1 MPKRQRDDLGVAHY
15 RSARTCA
22 RCGVPAT
29 ADRGECFACGHV
41 WGSAHECPHCGVRLR
56 AVRSEAFRWACPG
69 CGGFRLP
76 PRLVRSLTAD
86 PGGEVRAVSEGH
98 DAAMAEAR
106 RARRVVVWVF
116 AAVVVSAVGAVVA
129 IVLESAIG
137 AAVLASLCLLAV
149 CAAFWARTR
158 LGRANVME
166 VDARAEVRRT
176 FRRVVAHVVRQEGLS
191 DAEIDDLV
199 QSTREVRR
207 VRLSAG
213 TAGRHDEPT
222 SSPELEPEDEAN
234 TDAEA
239 GTER

>member
-1 MPKRQRDDLGVAHY
+1 MSVPVA
-15 RSARTCA
+15 A
-22 RCGVPAT
+22 
-29 ADRGECFACGHV
+29 
-41 WGSAHECPHCGVRLR
+41 
-56 AVRSEAFRWACPG
+56 
-69 CGGFRLP
+69 
-76 PRLVRSLTAD
+76 
-86 PGGEVRAVSEGH
+86 
-98 DAAMAEAR
+98 
-106 RARRVVVWVF
+106 F
-116 AAVVVSAVGAVVA
+116 AAVSS
-129 IVLESAIG
+129 L
-137 AAVLASLCLLAV
+137 SLCLLAV

-234 TDAEA
+234 EDEDASA
-239 GTER
+239 ER

>member
-1 MPKRQRDDLGVAHY
+1 MAHY

-29 ADRGECFACGHV
+29 ADRGECAACGHV

-56 AVRSEAFRWACPG
+56 AVRSQAFRWACPG

-98 DAAMAEAR
+98 GAAMAEAR
-106 RARRVVVWVF
+106 RARRLVGLVF
-116 AAVVVSAVGAVVA
+116 TAVALSGAGAVVA
-129 IVLESAIG
+129 ILLESAIA
-137 AAVLASLCLLAV
+137 AAVLASVCLAAV
-149 CAAFWARTR
+149 FAAFWARAR
-158 LGRANVME
+158 LGRATVME

-207 VRLSAG
+207 VRLTAG
-213 TAGRHDEPT
+213 VAGRHQE
-222 SSPELEPEDEAN
+222 SSPSLELEPEEEEAAPSADE
-234 TDAEA
+234 DVSAE
-239 GTER
+239 R

>member
-1 MPKRQRDDLGVAHY
+1 MAHY

-29 ADRGECFACGHV
+29 ADLGECAACGHV
-41 WGSAHECPHCGVRLR
+41 WGPAHECPHCGVRLR

-76 PRLVRSLTAD
+76 PRLVRALTAD

-98 DAAMAEAR
+98 GAAMAEAR
-106 RARRVVVWVF
+106 RARRLLVRVLTTVGL
-116 AAVVVSAVGAVVA
+116 SAVGTVVA
-129 IVLESAIG
+129 FLLENAIG
-137 AAVLASLCLLAV
+137 AAILTSVCLAAV
-149 CAAFWARTR
+149 FASFWARGR
-158 LGRANVME
+158 LGRATVME
-166 VDARAEVRRT
+166 VEARAEVRRT

-213 TAGRHDEPT
+213 VAGRRQET
-222 SSPELEPEDEAN
+222 SPSIELEPEEETSADEETN
-234 TDAEA
+234 AE
-239 GTER
+239 R